1 MWKRL
6 FAVGLLV
13 PAWAFVA
20 GCAEDRAAAD
30 RYPPP
35 APASIPASNPA
46 PEPGSS
52 SGSSTAP
59 AANPDTDKDKPRGNT
74 PPGMDRAG
82 GGPADGAIRDP
93 SGAVTKQPDPK

>member
-20 GCAEDRAAAD
+20 GCTEDRTAAD

-35 APASIPASNPA
+35 APASIPASNAA
-46 PEPGSS
+46 PGPGSS
-52 SGSSTAP
+52 SGFSTAP
-59 AANPDTDKDKPRGNT
+59 AANPETDKDKPRGNT
-74 PPGMDRAG
+74 PPGTSRSG
-82 GGPADGAIRDP
+82 GSAADGAIRDP